1 MFCYE
6 YALVGHG
13 ESLTSSEPG
22 AGEPR
27 NVELA
32 TTHLQ
37 DQYTKQLDTT
47 SKGRNEPNT
56 GGQTHGILIQPQT
69 RNPIANMVHS

>member
-27 NVELA
+27 NGELA

-37 DQYTKQLDTT
+37 DQYTSNWT
-47 SKGRNEPNT
+47 
-56 GGQTHGILIQPQT
+56 PQAREEMNRT
-69 RNPIANMVHS
+69 PEAKLMGS